1 MEYSSLLL
9 TAFAVLVF
17 GVLSRRLQE
26 SPITPPM
33 VFAGLG
39 FALYAGGIL
48 DLQSAGESI
57 HVLAEIT
64 LVLVL
69 FADAARINLRRLRR
83 DHNVPVRMLGIGL
96 PLTIVLGAAFAYLLF
111 PRWPVWETALLAAIL
126 APTDAALGQAVVT
139 MESVPVRLR
148 QSLNVESGLN
158 DGIALP
164 FVLMFA
170 SIAAQEAGD
179 SGDWFQFAALQ
190 LILGPL
196 VGIVVG
202 YVGARL
208 IRRARKSGWISESF
222 EGIVVMA
229 LAFVVYLLAQLIGG
243 NGFIAS
249 FVGGMV
255 FGNTVDTRTSKF
267 LEFVESEGQ
276 LLVLATFFLFGAFMI
291 PDLAGSSSVAI
302 WLYAVLS
309 LTVIRMLPVAISLW
323 GTGLKLPSV
332 LFLGWFGP
340 RGLASILY
348 VLTVLS
354 DYQLDAGDGVYA
366 TVVAT
371 VMLSIVLHGATA
383 ASAAKAFGPRAE
395 HWRASEPEC
404 PDLQAVPELPTRRLG
419 K

>member
-1 MEYSSLLL
+1 
-9 TAFAVLVF
+9 
-17 GVLSRRLQE
+17 LQE
-26 SPITPPM
+26 G
-33 VFAGLG
+33 V
-39 FALYAGGIL
+39 
-48 DLQSAGESI
+48 

-64 LVLVL
+64 LVMVL
-69 FADAARINLRRLRR
+69 FADAARISIRRLDH
-83 DHNVPVRMLGIGL
+83 DHNVPVRLLAIGL
-96 PLTIVLGAAFAYLLF
+96 PLTIALGAAVGYLMF

-148 QSLNVESGLN
+148 QALNVESGLN

-170 SIAAQEAGD
+170 GLAANTASN
-179 SGDWFQFAALQ
+179 SGDWARFAAMQ
-190 LILGPL
+190 LILGPV
-196 VGIVVG
+196 VGVVVG

-208 IRRARKSGWISESF
+208 IRHGRKSGWISESF

-229 LAFVVYLLAQLIGG
+229 LAFVVYTLAQIVGG

-267 LEFVESEGQ
+267 LEFTESEGQ
-276 LLVLATFFLFGAFMI
+276 LLVLATFFLFGALMV
-291 PDLAGSSSVAI
+291 PDLAAASSPSIWIYAI
-302 WLYAVLS
+302 LS
-309 LTVIRMLPVAISLW
+309 LTLIRLLPVAISLT
-323 GTGLKLPSV
+323 GTGLKVSSV

-348 VLTVLS
+348 VLTVLE
-354 DYQLDAGDGVYA
+354 DYQLGSEEGVYA

-371 VMLSIVLHGATA
+371 VLLSIFLHGATA
-383 ASAAKAFGPRAE
+383 APAAKAISTKSSK
-395 HWRASEPEC
+395 WRAQEADCADLATVSEF
-404 PDLQAVPELPTRRLG
+404 PTRRVG